1 MNVLNQINRNTP
13 SPMSQNGNLL
23 IIFAITT
30 WLTLDSINPK
40 LMFNI
45 RLGSAS
51 NNSVTIS
58 KHPEPLFVTVPPR
71 PTRVFHSE
79 AYIK

>member
-1 MNVLNQINRNTP
+1 MNVKI
-13 SPMSQNGNLL
+13 
-23 IIFAITT
+23 
-30 WLTLDSINPK
+30 DV
-40 LMFNI
+40 
-45 RLGSAS
+45 GSAS
-51 NNSVTIS
+51 NNSIIIN

>member
-1 MNVLNQINRNTP
+1 MV
-13 SPMSQNGNLL
+13 
-23 IIFAITT
+23 IIFV
-30 WLTLDSINPK
+30 INTIYYGF
-40 LMFNI
+40 MVNI
-45 RLGSAS
+45 IIFKYHVFINYMKINLGSTS
-51 NNSVTIS
+51 NNSITIS